1 MLNLGMTDDST
12 RKGGY
17 AQDYFTLRS
26 TYFQGRPPKSV
37 NMYWRRF
44 AISDIPVDDHDAF
57 DAWLMQRWR
66 EKDEL
71 LDGYLKTGV
80 FPTDEA
86 QTAEGSG
93 AENGF
98 INTEV
103 KIRSYSGNR
112 DDFCGSCKPYDDSQ
126 VGQASSGVCGMCLFQ
141 EALSNEKSSLGTSP
155 WDHSRKIERY
165 VPAGTLR

>member
-1 MLNLGMTDDST
+1 MTDDST

-103 KIRSYSGNR
+103 KIRSIQEIGTIFVVLASLTMIVRLG
-112 DDFCGSCKPYDDSQ
+112 
-126 VGQASSGVCGMCLFQ
+126 GQLWSMRHVFISRGLEQRKELF
-141 EALSNEKSSLGTSP
+141 G
-155 WDHSRKIERY
+155 Y
-165 VPAGTLR
+165 